1 MSKVLVNEAS
11 LSAIGD
17 AIRSKN
23 GTDTLYKPSEMAAAI
38 SAIGGSR
45 DGLAITYSMT
55 AIEGDAF
62 GGADDIVS
70 VSIPETVTSIG
81 AAAFQDCVNIT
92 DIYFGAANMSDLE
105 YGSGVFTHAGENG
118 DGIKVVIGNKVTRV
132 PKHLFSGGYPGVG
145 YSPKVV
151 SVEFEGGSICTE
163 IGDQAFYYCE
173 SMTFIAPPT
182 LTSIGAYALFTVG
195 NNMVLD
201 FSACTQIPTLAD
213 SNLSASVIYVPTALY
228 DEWKVAT
235 NWSRHASKIVA
246 K

>member
-11 LSAIGD
+11 LTAIGN

-23 GTDTLYKPSEMAAAI
+23 GTATKYKPGEMAAAI
-38 SAIGGSR
+38 SAINGGG
-45 DGLAITYSMT
+45 DGLTITYSVT

-62 GGADDIVS
+62 GGAVDIVS

-118 DGIKVVIGNKVTRV
+118 DGIKVVIGNKVARV
-132 PKHLFSGGYPGVG
+132 PKHLFSGGYPGTG

-163 IGDQAFYYCE
+163 IGDQAFYYIN
-173 SMTFIAPPT
+173 SMTFVAPAT
-182 LTSIGAYALFTVG
+182 LTSIGSYALYTSSKSVF
-195 NNMVLD
+195 D

-213 SNLSASVIYVPTALY
+213 SHLTASTIYVPAALY

-235 NWSRHASKIVA
+235 NWSRYASKIVA